1 VNIYP
6 VSLILTDELVVY
18 SILLK
23 RRFQA
28 LCDEL
33 PSERADVQ
41 CHKAAD
47 SLSKNLL
54 GQALISP
61 F

>member
-1 VNIYP
+1 MKYLQN
-6 VSLILTDELVVY
+6 
-18 SILLK
+18 
-23 RRFQA
+23 
-28 LCDEL
+28 
-33 PSERADVQ
+33 RADVQ